1 MVIEMKYVFIIG
13 LIGWLIGMSMKS
25 GRLALLGIPTLY
37 GLTVGFFFSR
47 WAEQN
52 HALAYGIAYG
62 LYALVVLVWLVGL
75 IRLLSDNA
83 YERRLER
90 EDELRFVEELKRQQM
105 NPAE

>member
-1 MVIEMKYVFIIG
+1 VIEMKYIFIIG

-37 GLTVGFFFSR
+37 GLAIGFFFSR

-62 LYALVVLVWLVGL
+62 LYALVALVWLIGL
-75 IRLLSDNA
+75 IRYFSDKA
-83 YERRLER
+83 YERRLEH

>member
-1 MVIEMKYVFIIG
+1 MKYVFIIG

-37 GLTVGFFFSR
+37 GLAIGFFFPR

-62 LYALVVLVWLVGL
+62 LYALVALVWLIGL
-75 IRLLSDNA
+75 FRFLSDKA
-83 YERRLER
+83 YEHKLEH
-90 EDELRFVEELKRQQM
+90 EEELRFVEELKRQQT
-105 NPAE
+105 NPVE

>member
-1 MVIEMKYVFIIG
+1 MKYVFIIG

-37 GLTVGFFFSR
+37 GLAIGFFFSH

-62 LYALVVLVWLVGL
+62 LYALVVLVWLAGL
-75 IRLLSDNA
+75 IKFLSDKA
-83 YERRLER
+83 YDRKLEH
-90 EDELRFVEELKRQQM
+90 EEELRFVEELKKKQM